1 MSKTISTV
9 KILVLEGD
17 GIGPEICAA
26 TVEVL
31 KRAAELF
38 RLDLSFS
45 FADIGFAALK
55 AQGTT
60 FPESVF
66 EQAIAADGIVLG
78 PVSHNE
84 YPPVEE
90 GGRNPSGDLRRRL
103 DLYAN
108 IRPAKARA
116 GFPPRCGKPI
126 DLVTVRENTE
136 GFYADRSMFMGPGE
150 FMPTPDIAMSIRKVT
165 RSSSMR
171 IAETGFAL
179 AAKRR
184 KKIVAV
190 HKANVLRISDG
201 LFLECT
207 REVAKTY
214 PHVEYSEQL
223 VDSMAAL
230 LVRDSS
236 VFDVIVTTNMFG
248 DILSDQAGEIAGSLG
263 LAASL
268 NAGTENALAQAAHG
282 SAPTIAGKDLAN
294 PTSLISSSAM
304 LLEWLAA
311 RRGDAS
317 FAAAASAIEAAIDT
331 VLMVPEWR
339 TSDIGG
345 ASGTKAFTARV
356 LDAME
361 LKSRKASA

>member
-1 MSKTISTV
+1 MASV

-17 GIGPEICAA
+17 GIGPEISAA
-26 TVEVL
+26 TVHVL
-31 KRAAELF
+31 KHAADLF
-38 RLDLSFS
+38 ELDLAFS
-45 FADIGFAALK
+45 YAEIGFAALE
-55 AQGTT
+55 AHGTT

-66 EQAIAADGIVLG
+66 EQASAADGIVLG

-84 YPPVEE
+84 YPPVDE

-103 DLYAN
+103 DLFAN

-136 GFYADRSMFMGPGE
+136 GFYADRSMFVGPGE
-150 FMPTPDIAMSIRKVT
+150 FMPTPDLAISMRKVT
-165 RSSSMR
+165 RASSLR

-179 AAKRR
+179 AQKRR

-190 HKANVLRISDG
+190 HKANVLRVSDG

-207 REVAKTY
+207 RAVAAKY
-214 PHVEYSEQL
+214 PDVEYSEQL

-263 LAASL
+263 LASSL
-268 NAGTENALAQAAHG
+268 NAGTDNALAQAAHG

-294 PTSLISSSAM
+294 PTSLISSAAM
-304 LLEWLAA
+304 LLEWLAS
-311 RRGDAS
+311 RRGDTA
-317 FAAAASAIEAAIDT
+317 FAAAAAAIEAALDE
-331 VLMVPEWR
+331 VLAVPEWR

-345 ASGTKAFTARV
+345 SSGTKAFTARV
-356 LDAME
+356 IDAMRAG
-361 LKSRKASA
+361 SAKA